1 LMTRVLSYPDLYNQ
15 FLDAL
20 IACAQSAAELTAGDA
35 RGWLEREVQRE
46 YEQIRDAA
54 HADAEKPYSNESF
67 EAEIQL
73 LLDFAHRRSDI
84 VTQEVNASRR

>member
-1 LMTRVLSYPDLYNQ
+1 MTRVLSYPDLYNLY
-15 FLDAL
+15 LDSL
-20 IACAQSAAELTAGDA
+20 IACAQSAAELTSGDA

-46 YEQIRDAA
+46 YSQIRDAA
-54 HADAEKPYSNESF
+54 RADTEKPYSNDSF

-84 VTQEVNASRR
+84 VTQEVNGARR